1 MPTTITQEYALTPN
15 RVYKVTTDIGQGSLY
30 IGLEGMDKK
39 YYDVLIEPNQPVNWD
54 TFNEYYTGFGEQN
67 KHLYPYGDFP
77 RWFDYSGN
85 DTGFIEWS
93 KKREIEGFDW
103 HPQQNIEIDF
113 SNAQI
118 HGLSIYAQYPTIIH
132 SISAH
137 SRRLYLKGNLNLFD
151 IQHNASDDL
160 SLLLSPTLI
169 KNDEPYQIPFY
180 PVFKTQKS
188 LDISGKIAHQPIDCT
203 SLLAYEELES
213 LSLSGNIINIQAL
226 SQLKHLKSLAL
237 RYIPNLSDLIDLTE
251 FPKLESILLWNVE
264 EQGAKRL
271 KTHLKE
277 YKNQLSHLDSHFG
290 QLKKASWF
298 ITEYQMPFSAWE
310 GKNAKTAVKLYK
322 NAVKAL
328 KKLDD
333 VEQIKSII
341 VEFVCAF
348 NALEQIETPER
359 EDIGTAVLQLIK
371 VPNLIVDNEIA
382 LQWFDE
388 WRDY

>member
-1 MPTTITQEYALTPN
+1 MSKITREYALTPN
-15 RVYKVTTDIGQGSLY
+15 RVYKVTTDIGQGSLC

-77 RWFDYSGN
+77 RWFIYYGN

-93 KKREIEGFDW
+93 KKRKIEGFDW
-103 HPQQNIEIDF
+103 CPQQDTQVDF
-113 SNAQI
+113 TNAQI
-118 HGLSIYAQYPTIIH
+118 AGLMIHAEHQTIIH
-132 SISAH
+132 HISVY
-137 SRRLYLKGNLNLFD
+137 SRRLYLTGDLYQFD
-151 IQHNASDDL
+151 IKHNASDDL

-180 PVFKTQKS
+180 PVFKTQKN
-188 LDISGKIAHQPIDCT
+188 LDISGKIAHQPIDCA
-203 SLLAYEELES
+203 SLLVYKELES

-298 ITEYQMPFSAWE
+298 ITEYQMPFSVWE

-333 VEQIKSII
+333 VEQIKTII

>member
-1 MPTTITQEYALTPN
+1 MSKITREYALTPN
-15 RVYKVTTDIGQGSLY
+15 RVYQVTTDIGQGSLC

-54 TFNEYYTGFGEQN
+54 TFNEYYTGSGEQN
-67 KHLYPYGDFP
+67 KHLYPYGNFP
-77 RWFDYSGN
+77 RWFIYYGN
-85 DTGFIEWS
+85 DISFIEWS
-93 KKREIEGFDW
+93 KKRKIEGFDW
-103 HPQQNIEIDF
+103 CPQQNIEIDF

-137 SRRLYLKGNLNLFD
+137 SRRLYLKGDLNLFD

-160 SLLLSPTLI
+160 SLSLSPALT
-169 KNDEPYQIPFY
+169 KNDEPYQIPFFSA
-180 PVFKTQKS
+180 FKTQKS
-188 LDISGKIAHQPIDCT
+188 LDISGQIAHQAIDCR

-213 LSLSGNIINIQAL
+213 LALSGNVINLQAL
-226 SQLKHLKSLAL
+226 SQLKHLTSLQL
-237 RYIPNLSDLIDLTE
+237 RYIPDLSDLIDLTA

-271 KTHLKE
+271 KAHIKQH
-277 YKNQLSHLDSHFG
+277 KNQLSHLDSHFS

-298 ITEYQMPFSAWE
+298 VTEYQMPFSAWE

-322 NAVKAL
+322 NAVKSL

-333 VEQIKSII
+333 VEQIKAVI

-348 NALEQIETPER
+348 NALEQIETTER
-359 EDIGTAVLQLIK
+359 EDIGTAVLQLIQ
-371 VPNLIVDNEIA
+371 VPNVIVDDEIA

-388 WRDY
+388 GRDY